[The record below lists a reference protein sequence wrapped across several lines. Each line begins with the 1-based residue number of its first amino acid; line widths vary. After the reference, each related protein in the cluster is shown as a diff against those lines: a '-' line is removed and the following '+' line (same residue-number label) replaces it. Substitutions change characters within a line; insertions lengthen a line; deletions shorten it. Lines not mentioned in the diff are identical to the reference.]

1 MMGRIRQWWVAAG
14 VVVVALGAAATE
26 IAVGDGFGSAL
37 KAFAAGALAAL
48 VAVLASTLPGV
59 TWRGVLLGGFFIGS
73 GLAAWVFMDEP
84 LVIWAL
90 LGVQGAFC
98 LVWGWPYLSTLR
110 DGVKLGSTW
119 LGVSYWVLGVI
130 GALLVFDVGVTAQ
143 RVAYAG
149 VAGLAVAATVG
160 LVRRGVDVTVG
171 ISAAFLFALAALLL
185 SGSGNLFE
193 TVHTVPPGKWG
204 ASFEYRFWGG
214 EFLLYHPNALA
225 GLAVMVAIRIGP
237 DKAFAAWQRLAVT
250 ALAGF
255 FIFVTNSRT
264 AFVLLGVGGVM
275 HAALL
280 WWRRRHD
287 VPGLPH
293 YGDVRRTLVAVAVP
307 FLVLGLVLVASG
319 GQGFIFKERYGSGG
333 VTSGRVDTWKF
344 VWEEW
349 KQAGVVDKVFG
360 DTKTARAVV
369 ERPGGEGLLLPT
381 DSSAVGSL
389 RRGGVLGVVA
399 FLLGLGL
406 VLWHGLAWLIRRG
419 PPARASGSAWFAIA
433 AVAAVPT
440 LALNDWLLGGTG
452 GTFWILLLAG
462 EAYLLA
468 NRQVVSQET
477 VSV

>member
-1 MMGRIRQWWVAAG
+1 MMGHIRLGWVAAG
-14 VVVVALGAAATE
+14 AVVVAVGAAVTE
-26 IAVGDGFGSAL
+26 LAVDDGFGSAL
-37 KAFAAGALAAL
+37 KAFVAGALAAL
-48 VAVLASTLPGV
+48 VAVFALTLPGI
-59 TWRGVLLGGFFIGS
+59 TWRGFLLGAFFIGS

-90 LGVQGAFC
+90 LGVQGVFC
-98 LVWGWPYLSTLR
+98 MVWGWPYLANLR
-110 DGVKLGSTW
+110 EGVKLGATW
-119 LGVSYWVLGVI
+119 LGVAYWVLGVI

-149 VAGLAVAATVG
+149 VAGLAVVAVVG
-160 LVRRGVDVTVG
+160 LVRRTGVDLTVG
-171 ISAAFLFALAALLL
+171 IVAAFLVALAALLL

-193 TVHTVPPGKWG
+193 SVHTVPPGKWG

-214 EFLLYHPNALA
+214 EFLLYHPNALS
-225 GLAVMVAIRIGP
+225 GLAVMVAIRVGP
-237 DKAFAAWQRLAVT
+237 DRAFAAWQRLVAT

-255 FIFVTNSRT
+255 MVYVTNSRT
-264 AFVLLGVGGVM
+264 AFVLLLAGGVV

-280 WWRRRHD
+280 WWRRRQD
-287 VPGLPH
+287 VPDLPD
-293 YGDVRRTLVAVAVP
+293 YGTTRRTLIAVAVP
-307 FLVLGLVLVASG
+307 FLVLGLVLVVSG

-344 VWEEW
+344 VVEEW

-369 ERPGGEGLLLPT
+369 ERKGGEGLLLPT

-399 FLLGLGL
+399 FLIGL
-406 VLWHGLAWLIRRG
+406 VLVLWRGLAWVIRRR
-419 PPARASGSAWFAIA
+419 PPAPAWFAMA
-433 AVAAVPT
+433 AVASVPT

-462 EAYLLA
+462 EAYLMSK
-468 NRQVVSQET
+468 RQVTSQET

>member
-1 MMGRIRQWWVAAG
+1 MMGRIRHWWVAAG

-26 IAVGDGFGSAL
+26 LAVDDGFGSAL
-37 KAFAAGALAAL
+37 KAFVAGALAAL
-48 VAVLASTLPGV
+48 VAVLALTLPGV
-59 TWRGVLLGGFFIGS
+59 DWRGLLLGAFFIGS
-73 GLAAWVFMDEP
+73 GVAAWVFMDEP

-90 LGVQGAFC
+90 IGVQGVFC
-98 LVWGWPYLSTLR
+98 LIWGWPYLSNLR
-110 DGVKLGSTW
+110 EGVRLGATW
-119 LGVSYWVLGVI
+119 LGVAYWVLGVI

-149 VAGLAVAATVG
+149 IAGLAVAAVVG
-160 LVRRGVDVTVG
+160 LVRSGADLTVG
-171 ISAAFLFALAALLL
+171 IVAAFLFALAALLL

-204 ASFEYRFWGG
+204 ASFEGRFWGG
-214 EFLLYHPNALA
+214 EYLLYHPNALA
-225 GLAVMVAIRIGP
+225 GLAVMVAIRVGP
-237 DKAFAAWQRLAVT
+237 DKLFAAWQRLAVT

-255 FIFVTNSRT
+255 MVYATNSRT
-264 AFVLLGVGGVM
+264 AFVLLVAGGGLHAVM
-275 HAALL
+275 L
-280 WWRRRHD
+280 WWRRRRD
-287 VPGLPH
+287 IPGLPD
-293 YGDVRRTLVAVAVP
+293 YGDTRRTLVAAAVP
-307 FLVLGLVLVASG
+307 FLVLALVLIVSG

-344 VWEEW
+344 VVDEW
-349 KQAGVVDKVFG
+349 KAAPVTDKLFG

-399 FLLGLGL
+399 FLFGLAL
-406 VLWHGLAWLIRRG
+406 LLWHGLAWVIRRG
-419 PPARASGSAWFAIA
+419 PPAPAWFAMAAIA
-433 AVAAVPT
+433 SVPT

-468 NRQVVSQET
+468 RRQAVLPKSRT
-477 VSV
+477 RAAA